1 MRRRIYIDPEGD
13 LSDQT
18 DSPYLYRL
26 DQPPDEALWICRTG
40 ALYDDA
46 LWAEYEAACK
56 GTHRLRGLVCRAL
69 VNEPWDDVERDL
81 AERYTALADVLDYDD
96 DETYAIADA
105 EMKRLAARAVEHAQ
119 GRAKP

>member
-26 DQPPDEALWICRTG
+26 DQPPDEELSSCRTG

-46 LWAEYEAACK
+46 LWVEYQAACK
-56 GTHRLRGLVCRAL
+56 EASRLRGLVCRAL

-81 AERYTALADVLDYDD
+81 AERYTALVDVLDYDD
-96 DETYAIADA
+96 ETYKIADA